1 MDTSPYFAKFLITLL
16 WVLPAC
22 PIARALFT
30 TLNMCF
36 HWLQMWIIIPSR
48 GARLTQLNT
57 SYNRGHNWNQVSIS
71 STQDVFPLTST
82 VKNYFIARCN
92 ADASYTVVTI
102 ENIDQLAFLP
112 LNSSGR
118 RNLDPKRCSVG
129 TILTTNTFN
138 IIGNS
143 CCIMIKVLLWY

>member
-1 MDTSPYFAKFLITLL
+1 MGIACIPDCSSTFHHTEHVFPLTSNVNNYFIVWCKADATQYFL
-16 WVLPAC
+16 
-22 PIARALFT
+22 
-30 TLNMCF
+30 
-36 HWLQMWIIIPSR
+36 H
-48 GARLTQLNT
+48 
-57 SYNRGHNWNQVSIS
+57 RGHNWNQVSIS

-82 VKNYFIARCN
+82 VKNNFIARCN

-112 LNSSGR
+112 LNSSGK
-118 RNLDPKRCSVG
+118 RNFDPKRCSVG